1 MTLDTVRFREILSAF
16 HPEAVSPAH
25 ADAIIELVQLTLDSD
40 GREDVDEI
48 QAFFALGKAVY
59 AMANIANAATPSFV
73 TGDEDHERMRELV
86 GHLTTT
92 PSKELAFACAHLL
105 SISDVDIAPEEDQF
119 LTDLRDAL
127 SIGEERAE
135 AITAQLNAAITPPA

>member
-1 MTLDTVRFREILSAF
+1 MTLDTVRFREILTPF
-16 HPEAVSPAH
+16 HPEAVSAAH
-25 ADAIIELVQLTLDSD
+25 AEAIIELVQLTLDSD

-48 QAFFALGKAVY
+48 QAFFALAKAVY
-59 AMANIANAATPSFV
+59 AMANIADAPTPSFV

-92 PSKELAFACAHLL
+92 QSKELAFASAHLL

-119 LTDLRDAL
+119 LADLRDAL
-127 SIGEERAE
+127 AIPEERAE
-135 AITAQLNAAITPPA
+135 AITAQLNAAVTPPE